1 MILKNTTNKIFIGT
15 IRRLASFLLV
25 SSIVVSLI
33 INSAQAEQQIVAP
46 GVSVSV
52 SPENISVNLGSG
64 ATSVS
69 ISGNVTTI
77 AIGAPAAPPINAAA
91 PIVTKKE
98 HEGWS
103 SWLSWL
109 SFSELIKAG
118 ALFGG
123 IGTIITVGLYTL
135 YQNRSHPFVSKITT
149 MFIETISTIK
159 QLWR

>member
-33 INSAQAEQQIVAP
+33 INSAQAEQQVVAP

-52 SPENISVNLGSG
+52 SPENISVNLGGG

-77 AIGAPAAPPINAAA
+77 TIGAPTAPPINAAA

-98 HEGWS
+98 HEGWP
-103 SWLSWL
+103 SWL
-109 SFSELIKAG
+109 SFSDLIKVG